1 MATRLSMGALLVT
14 ATVVVIAAY
23 LGSERTLQQLAQ
35 CGVLYLVGVVWPG
48 WWAVWLHRELRPT
61 DARTRALAW
70 SPVVV
75 GCTTILV
82 GTATLIVVQ

>member
-1 MATRLSMGALLVT
+1 MATRLSMGALLVS
-14 ATVVVIAAY
+14 ATVVVVVAY
-23 LGSERTLQQLAQ
+23 LASERTLQQLAQ
-35 CGVLYLVGVVWPG
+35 SVVLYVVGVVWPT

-75 GCTTILV
+75 GCTTILA
-82 GTATLIVVQ
+82 GMATLIVVQ

>member
-1 MATRLSMGALLVT
+1 MATRVSMGALLLT
-14 ATVVVIAAY
+14 ATIVVAAAY
-23 LGSERTLQQLAQ
+23 LQSERTLQQLAQ
-35 CGVLYLVGVVWPG
+35 CVVLYLVGVVWPA

-61 DARTRALAW
+61 TARARALAW

-82 GTATLIVVQ
+82 AIATLIVVR

>member
-1 MATRLSMGALLVT
+1 MATRLSMGALLLT
-14 ATVVVIAAY
+14 ASIVVAAAY
-23 LGSERTLQQLAQ
+23 LASERTPQQLMQ
-35 CGVLYLVGVVWPG
+35 CAVLYLVGVVWPT

-61 DARTRALAW
+61 TARTRALAW

-82 GTATLIVVQ
+82 GIATLIVVQ